1 MRAGVLS
8 RVQLFGTPWTV
19 THQAP
24 RSMGFCRQPYWT
36 GLPFPLPGALPDP
49 GMDSMSFESPA
60 LAGRFFTT
68 EPPGK
73 LPTILHP
80 KPISVLFLTV

>member
-8 RVQLFGTPWTV
+8 HVQLFGTPWTV
-19 THQAP
+19 DHQAP
-24 RSMGFCRQPYWT
+24 PSMGFSRQPYWT
-36 GLPFPLPGALPDP
+36 GLPLPPPGDLPDP
-49 GMDSMSFESPA
+49 GMESVSFESPA

-68 EPPGK
+68 GPPGK